1 MKDYSKS
8 AKPGRPKCPPGK
20 MVGKF
25 SNGGAVQSK
34 IPGMLAML
42 QRPAAPAQAQAQTG
56 KPDFRSM
63 FQDYMRSGNARK
75 NPLGFMGQFMST
87 MRGRRK

>member
-56 KPDFRSM
+56 KRDFRSM
-63 FQDYMRSGNARK
+63 FQDYMRSGGMRK
-75 NPLGFMGQFMST
+75 NPLGIMGMFT
-87 MRGRRK
+87 NAMRGRKK

>member
-25 SNGGAVQSK
+25 ANGGAVRSK
-34 IPGMLAML
+34 IPVMLAML
-42 QRPAAPAQAQAQTG
+42 QRPAPPAQAQTQTG
-56 KPDFRSM
+56 RRDFRPM

-75 NPLGFMGQFMST
+75 NPPGFMGQVMSA
-87 MRGRRK
+87 MRGRQK